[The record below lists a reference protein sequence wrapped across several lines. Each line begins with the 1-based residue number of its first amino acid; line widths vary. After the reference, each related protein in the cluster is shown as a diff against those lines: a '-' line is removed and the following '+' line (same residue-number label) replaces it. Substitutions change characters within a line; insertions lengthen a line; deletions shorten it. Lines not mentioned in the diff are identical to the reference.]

1 MISAIYASYRDCEPT
16 PLVKFLEEKGFEFT
30 HINFPDHHH
39 FSEREIN
46 DLRLH
51 QRILTTEKDFM
62 RLKDSLDNVSY
73 LPIETQFIWDEDK
86 FKDNIIKY
94 VKEYS

>member
-1 MISAIYASYRDCEPT
+1 M
-16 PLVKFLEEKGFEFT
+16 
-30 HINFPDHHH
+30 
-39 FSEREIN
+39 
-46 DLRLH
+46 RLH

-86 FKDNIIKY
+86 FKDNIIK
-94 VKEYS
+94 VCEGVFLALNTVLGNTVILR